1 MVLDEIDWCV
11 AGIIWRSGKDLA
23 ARKSWSGRR
32 LVMAAAF

>member
-23 ARKSWSGRR
+23 ARKAGADDGS
-32 LVMAAAF
+32 